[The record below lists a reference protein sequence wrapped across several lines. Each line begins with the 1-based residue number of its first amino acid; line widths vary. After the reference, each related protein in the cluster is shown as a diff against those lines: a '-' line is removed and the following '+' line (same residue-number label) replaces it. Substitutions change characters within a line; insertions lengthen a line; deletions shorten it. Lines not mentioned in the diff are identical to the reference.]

1 MWCYIIEI
9 SMKSDSAFSE
19 VPELL
24 TAFAPEFRTEHYHL
38 HGRNIEN
45 WESFKSIF
53 LDEHFLG
60 NSLARKVLKGAFV
73 GLTFGYMARNGLWR
87 GPKAIEMDRL
97 FLKR

>member
-1 MWCYIIEI
+1 
-9 SMKSDSAFSE
+9 MKTDSAFSE

-24 TAFAPEFRTEHYHL
+24 AAFAPEFKTEHYHL
-38 HGRNIEN
+38 HGRNIEH

-53 LDEHFLG
+53 LDDHFLG
-60 NSLARKVLKGAFV
+60 NAIGRKIVKGAAL
-73 GLTFGYMARNGLWR
+73 GLIYGIIARNMVWR